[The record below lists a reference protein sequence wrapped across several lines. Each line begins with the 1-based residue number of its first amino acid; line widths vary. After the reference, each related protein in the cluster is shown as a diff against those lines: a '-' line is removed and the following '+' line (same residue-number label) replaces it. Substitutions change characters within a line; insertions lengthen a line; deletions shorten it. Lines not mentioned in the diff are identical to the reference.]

1 MESSQDFFFYVA
13 KDTWE
18 SELDVKVVKPAV
30 EASIITEAMKP
41 IQLARVIRMAWQ
53 SAAKVQNSADTQA
66 SSSSSPDDPLPET
79 ARQLLDQRF

>member
-1 MESSQDFFFYVA
+1 M
-13 KDTWE
+13 
-18 SELDVKVVKPAV
+18 KVVKPAV
-30 EASIITEAMKP
+30 EVSIITEAMKP